1 MIDTLAGRINAI
13 VAIHAIAGDIQ
24 VVKIRRQP
32 GDRRVAVIAS
42 ITAGDMCGVLTG
54 RCDAVVTG
62 TTGSNHMHVI
72 DSICGR
78 ECAGVVAIFTD
89 ITCLNV
95 SQILAC
101 RIGAVMAATAVAGNV
116 RVVENRRQ
124 PGDGRVAVVAIIAA
138 RNVCRVFAGGCY
150 AIMTG
155 SAGPDYLR
163 VIDRVSGYPDIRR
176 MAIFTDVAGL
186 DVRCILTG
194 GIGAVVAG
202 DTIAGDIQMIKIC
215 W

>member
-24 VVKIRRQP
+24 VVKIRWQP
-32 GDRRVAVIAS
+32 GDRGVAVIAS
-42 ITAGDMCGVLTG
+42 ITAGDMCGVLAG

-62 TTGSNHMHVI
+62 TAGSNHMHVI
-72 DSICGR
+72 DSIRGR

-95 SQILAC
+95 SQALAC
-101 RIGAVMAATAVAGNV
+101 RIGTVMAATAVAGNV
-116 RVVENRRQ
+116 RVVEIRRQ
-124 PGDGRVAVVAIIAA
+124 PADGRVAVVAVIAA
-138 RNVCRVFAGGCY
+138 RNVCRVFAGGCH

-155 SAGPDYLR
+155 PAGPDYLC
-163 VIDRVSGYPDIRR
+163 VIHREHWCPHVGR
-176 MAIFTDVAGL
+176 MAIFTDITGL
-186 DVRCILTG
+186 NVRCILTG

-202 DTIAGDIQMIKIC
+202 DTIASDIQMIKIC